1 MAVTLEVNDI
11 HKREAIKEKMGF
23 DVSKA
28 IELNKEIED
37 NSAQVDTKARRAVT
51 PSTIP
56 PANIPEAPTRRYTI
70 KQN

>member
-1 MAVTLEVNDI
+1 
-11 HKREAIKEKMGF
+11 MGF

-28 IELNKEIED
+28 IELNKEVED
-37 NSAQVDTKARRAVT
+37 DSAQVDTKARRAAT

-56 PANIPEAPTRRYTI
+56 PANIPETPIRRYTV